1 MSDTTTQKY
10 TTSTYLIDASKKIF
24 ISGTNLVPKTDE
36 QGNKIKDENTGEVI
50 YEDVLTAP
58 TIFPEDKNVP
68 DTLKGMPVFAAGI
81 IDDKA
86 LQNLGFEY
94 KEGFTSGKKVAEDR
108 FEDVIKPATMAVKAL
123 TSALPIMKGV
133 GSRVDSAEKLRTTAI
148 EGYTLLAGT
157 TTLLGNSNTDTAITD
172 QLDQWQAV
180 YQYDPPVRKGPPSVD
195 FQSNQIDIT
204 FRYGACNVFDA
215 FWEVYYPI
223 TKIYEFL
230 FPQANSVG
238 NGLANYTQQFKV
250 PYEQQVF
257 VELLKNILKIKS
269 TTTTTTKTKTG
280 EVTTTEPNVEN
291 IFVDLRELASAKS
304 TLDREADLFEER
316 KNNLIN
322 GLDSSLNG
330 LKIKDVINQADYAKD
345 IKSKIFDAVGLDD
358 ITEPDIQTALK
369 AGDDEGSLYSAIS
382 GLIESEIEKKRMKGD
397 ILITDGKWKGGNGL
411 DNKIAAGTANLINSI
426 GNRLGADLSLS
437 TDLKKRLPEDSG
449 GIKVIPKT
457 NSGTSSK
464 ATTLKKVFNNL
475 VTFEP
480 RMIGRTLSNIYYKWI
495 KYCCS
500 DIYFGFPCIYGRNLS
515 DFKDTIYSNPGS
527 YAKIHIQNVVLGNV
541 AISFDF
547 SNTDERGYPL
557 EGHVILKGMWNCAL
571 PQNVLKFENG
581 NSPKDTIKMEGQS

>member
-1 MSDTTTQKY
+1 MGENTTQNY
-10 TTSTYLIDASKKIF
+10 TTSTYLIDASKKIYVKGK
-24 ISGTNLVPKTDE
+24 SA
-36 QGNKIKDENTGEVI
+36 ENPVK
-50 YEDVLTAP
+50 
-58 TIFPEDKNVP
+58 FPDNAGVP
-68 DTLKGMPVFAAGI
+68 DTLKGIPVFAAGI

-94 KEGFTSGKKVAEDR
+94 TEGFTSGKKVAEDR

-123 TSALPIMKGV
+123 TSALPIMKGI

-157 TTLLGNSNTDTAITD
+157 TTLLGNSNTDTTVTD
-172 QLDQWQAV
+172 TLNSWQAV
-180 YQYDPPVRKGPPSVD
+180 YKYDPPVRKGPPSVD
-195 FQSNQIDIT
+195 LQRNPIDIT

-223 TKIYEFL
+223 TQIYKSI
-230 FPQANSVG
+230 FPQANDKTDKK
-238 NGLANYTQQFKV
+238 GLVKYTGQFNV

-257 VELLKNILKIKS
+257 VELLKNILPKKKANANPNEPS
-269 TTTTTTKTKTG
+269 TTDTD
-280 EVTTTEPNVEN
+280 N

-330 LKIKDVINQADYAKD
+330 LQIKDVINQVGYAGY

-358 ITEPDIQTALK
+358 IKESDIQTALTT
-369 AGDDEGSLYSAIS
+369 GDDEGSLYSAIS

-397 ILITDGKWKGGNGL
+397 ILITDGKWKGKNNAW
-411 DNKIAAGTANLINSI
+411 DKFTHA
-426 GNRLGADLSLS
+426 SLE
-437 TDLKKRLPEDSG
+437 KRLPEDSG
-449 GIKVIPKT
+449 GIRVVSK
-457 NSGTSSK
+457 SEGTSSK
-464 ATTLKKVFNNL
+464 ATTLKKVFNSL

-480 RMIGRTLSNIYYKWI
+480 KKIGETLDNIYTTWVQK
-495 KYCCS
+495 CCT
-500 DIYFGFPCIYGRNLS
+500 DIYFGFPCVYGRSLS
-515 DFKDTIYSNPGS
+515 DFKDTIYSKPED

-557 EGHVILKGMWNCAL
+557 EGHVILKAMWNCTL
-571 PQNVLKFENG
+571 PQEVLVFENG
-581 NSPKDTIKMEGQS
+581 DSPKDTIKMKGQS

>member
-1 MSDTTTQKY
+1 MSDTTTQNY

-24 ISGTNLVPKTDE
+24 ISGTTIKEETKIIDGEKKKVYTDVPTTPAK
-36 QGNKIKDENTGEVI
+36 
-50 YEDVLTAP
+50 
-58 TIFPEDKNVP
+58 FPDNDNVP

-157 TTLLGNSNTDTAITD
+157 TTLLGNSNTDTSVTK

-223 TKIYEFL
+223 TKIYESL
-230 FPQANSVG
+230 FPRANPVG
-238 NGLANYTQQFKV
+238 NGLANYTQQFRV

-257 VELLKNILKIKS
+257 VELLKNILKIEP
-269 TTTTTTKTKTG
+269 TKKVKDEKKTRI
-280 EVTTTEPNVEN
+280 EPNVEN

-322 GLDSSLNG
+322 GLDSSLDDYTVGDAKKTPGYAG
-330 LKIKDVINQADYAKD
+330 LIHD
-345 IKSKIFDAVGLDD
+345 KIFKAVGLGDSVN
-358 ITEPDIQTALK
+358 TQDIQDALNT
-369 AGDDEGSLYSAIS
+369 GDDKGSLYKAIS
-382 GLIESEIEKKRMKGD
+382 GLIETAIDKKRMEGD
-397 ILITDGKWKGGNGL
+397 VLITDGKWETKWFKNPL
-411 DNKIAAGTANLINSI
+411 SKSLESNLPTS
-426 GNRLGADLSLS
+426 
-437 TDLKKRLPEDSG
+437 SG
-449 GIKVIPKT
+449 GIKVQIQKSKT
-457 NSGTSSK
+457 SNK
-464 ATTLKKVFNNL
+464 ATTLKEVFNNL

-480 RMIGRTLSNIYYKWI
+480 RMIGSTLDKIYSKWI
-495 KYCCS
+495 RYCCS
-500 DIYFGFPCIYGRNLS
+500 DIYFGFPCVYGRSLS
-515 DFKDTIYSNPGS
+515 DFKDTIYRNPGA
-527 YAKIHIQNVVLGNV
+527 YAKIHIQNIVLANV
-541 AISFDF
+541 AINFNF

-571 PQNVLKFENG
+571 PQKVLKFENG

>member
-1 MSDTTTQKY
+1 MSDTITQNY
-10 TTSTYLIDASKKIF
+10 TTSTYLIDASKKIYVKGQ
-24 ISGTNLVPKTDE
+24 GTKNP
-36 QGNKIKDENTGEVI
+36 
-50 YEDVLTAP
+50 
-58 TIFPEDKNVP
+58 IFPDKNVP
-68 DTLKGMPVFAAGI
+68 DTLKGIPVFAAGI

-94 KEGFTSGKKVAEDR
+94 TEGFTSGKKVAEDR

-123 TSALPIMKGV
+123 TSALPIMKGLS
-133 GSRVDSAEKLRTTAI
+133 SRVDSAEKLRTTAI

-157 TTLLGNSNTDTAITD
+157 TTLLGNSNTDTSVTD
-172 QLDQWQAV
+172 TLNDWQAV
-180 YQYDPPVRKGPPSVD
+180 YKYDPPVRKAPPSVD
-195 FQSNQIDIT
+195 LQRNPIDIT

-223 TKIYEFL
+223 TQIYKAL
-230 FPQANSVG
+230 FPQANDKTG
-238 NGLANYTQQFKV
+238 KKGLAEYTDQFNV

-257 VELLKNILKIKS
+257 VQLLKNILPKKKDEGEEPNETS
-269 TTTTTTKTKTG
+269 TTDTG
-280 EVTTTEPNVEN
+280 N

-330 LKIKDVINQADYAKD
+330 LQIKDVINQVGYASY

-358 ITEPDIQTALK
+358 IKESDIQTALTT
-369 AGDDEGSLYSAIS
+369 GDDEGSLYSAIS

-397 ILITDGKWKGGNGL
+397 ILITDGKWKGSNNIL
-411 DNKIAAGTANLINSI
+411 DRITHA
-426 GNRLGADLSLS
+426 SLE
-437 TDLKKRLPEDSG
+437 KRLPEDSG
-449 GIKVIPKT
+449 GIRVVSK
-457 NSGTSSK
+457 SGGTSSK

-480 RMIGRTLSNIYYKWI
+480 KKIGQTLDNIYTTWVQR
-495 KYCCS
+495 CCT
-500 DIYFGFPCIYGRNLS
+500 DIYFGFPCVYGRSLS
-515 DFKDTIYSNPGS
+515 DFKDTIYSKPED

-557 EGHVILKGMWNCAL
+557 EGHVVLKGMWNCTL
-571 PQNVLKFENG
+571 PQDVLVFENG
-581 NSPKDTIKMEGQS
+581 DSPKDTIKMEEQS

>member
-24 ISGTNLVPKTDE
+24 ISGTTIKEETKEINGKEEKIYTD
-36 QGNKIKDENTGEVI
+36 I
-50 YEDVLTAP
+50 P
-58 TIFPEDKNVP
+58 TTPAKFPDNDKVP
-68 DTLKGMPVFAAGI
+68 DTLRDMPVFAAGI

-133 GSRVDSAEKLRTTAI
+133 GSRLDSAEKLRTTAI

-157 TTLLGNSNTDTAITD
+157 TTLLGNSNTDTSVTE
-172 QLDQWQAV
+172 QLDRWQAV

-223 TKIYEFL
+223 TKIYESL
-230 FPQANSVG
+230 FPQANSVR
-238 NGLANYTQQFKV
+238 NGLANYTRQFKV

-257 VELLKNILKIKS
+257 VELLKNILNIKPTTKIKDGE
-269 TTTTTTKTKTG
+269 KTR
-280 EVTTTEPNVEN
+280 TEPNVEN

-330 LKIKDVINQADYAKD
+330 LQIKDVINQKDYATD
-345 IKSKIFDAVGLDD
+345 IKTKIFDAVGLGDA
-358 ITEPDIQTALK
+358 IEESDIQSALTT
-369 AGDDEGSLYSAIS
+369 GDAEGSLYKAIS
-382 GLIESEIEKKRMKGD
+382 GLIETAIESKRMKGD
-397 ILITDGKWKGGNGL
+397 ILITDGKWKGGNDVG
-411 DNKIAAGTANLINSI
+411 DKIFAGAVKVINSI
-426 GNRLGADLSLS
+426 GNRFGKSVS
-437 TDLKKRLPEDSG
+437 TDLKSRLPSDSG
-449 GIKVIPKT
+449 GIKVIEKT
-457 NSGTSSK
+457 NNSKSSK
-464 ATTLKKVFNNL
+464 AATLKNVFNNL

-480 RMIGRTLSNIYYKWI
+480 RMIGQTLSNIYSKWI

-500 DIYFGFPCIYGRNLS
+500 DIYFGFPCVYGRSLS
-515 DFKDTIYSNPGS
+515 DFKNTIYRYPGA
-527 YAKIHIQNVVLGNV
+527 YAKIHIQNIVLANV
-541 AISFDF
+541 AISFNF

-571 PQNVLKFENG
+571 PQKVLKFENG

>member
-24 ISGTNLVPKTDE
+24 ISGTTIKEETKEINGKEEKIYTD
-36 QGNKIKDENTGEVI
+36 I
-50 YEDVLTAP
+50 P
-58 TIFPEDKNVP
+58 TTPAKFPDNDKVP
-68 DTLKGMPVFAAGI
+68 DTLRDMPVFAAGI

-133 GSRVDSAEKLRTTAI
+133 GSRLDSAEKLRTTAI

-157 TTLLGNSNTDTAITD
+157 TTLLGNSNTDTSVTE
-172 QLDQWQAV
+172 QLDRWQAV

-223 TKIYEFL
+223 TKIYESL
-230 FPQANSVG
+230 FPQANSVR

-257 VELLKNILKIKS
+257 VELLKNILNIKPTTKIKDGE
-269 TTTTTTKTKTG
+269 KTR
-280 EVTTTEPNVEN
+280 TEPNVEN

-330 LKIKDVINQADYAKD
+330 LQIKDVINQKDYATD
-345 IKSKIFDAVGLDD
+345 IKTKIFDAVGLGDA
-358 ITEPDIQTALK
+358 IEESDIQSALTT
-369 AGDDEGSLYSAIS
+369 GDAEGSLYKAIS
-382 GLIESEIEKKRMKGD
+382 GLIETAIESKRMKGD
-397 ILITDGKWKGGNGL
+397 ILITDGKWKGGNDVGDKL
-411 DNKIAAGTANLINSI
+411 VAGAVKVINSI
-426 GNRLGADLSLS
+426 GNRFGKSVS
-437 TDLKKRLPEDSG
+437 TDLKSRLPSDSG
-449 GIKVIPKT
+449 GIKVIEKT
-457 NSGTSSK
+457 NNSKSSK
-464 ATTLKKVFNNL
+464 AATLKKVFNNL

-480 RMIGRTLSNIYYKWI
+480 RMIGQTLSNIYSKWI

-500 DIYFGFPCIYGRNLS
+500 DIYFGFPCVYGRSLS
-515 DFKDTIYSNPGS
+515 DFKNTIYRYPGA
-527 YAKIHIQNVVLGNV
+527 YAKIHIQNIVLANV
-541 AISFDF
+541 AISFNF